1 MPINNQVR
9 ILSELK
15 PRKGKRNPYG
25 SKSFLQTVFNYPGEV
40 KTEFPADPYVT
51 VMDVLVEKVYCS
63 CRVGGSGVTLVMHG
77 IPNFDGTISGSSFND
92 VVPEDPADPEIVEA
106 GNAIYPEVV
115 SASGSDEGLV
125 VTVLMRIVE

>member
-1 MPINNQVR
+1 MPINDQNR
-9 ILSELK
+9 IITELK

-51 VMDVLVEKVYCS
+51 VLDVLVEKVFCT
-63 CRVGGSGVTLVMHG
+63 CRVGGSGVVLVMHG
-77 IPNFDGTISGSSFND
+77 IPNFEGTISGSSFND
-92 VVPEDPADPEIVEA
+92 VVPEDPKDPEIVPS
-106 GNAIYPEVV
+106 GTAIYPEVI